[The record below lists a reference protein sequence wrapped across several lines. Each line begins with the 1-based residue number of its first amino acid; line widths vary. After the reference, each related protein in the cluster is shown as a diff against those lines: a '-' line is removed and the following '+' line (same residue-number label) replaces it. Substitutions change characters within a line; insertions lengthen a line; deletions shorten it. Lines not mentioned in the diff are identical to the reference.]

1 VKNEIIQHHPMIKI
15 HALEEQIKF
24 IENWKLALAE
34 IIRESPLIELLQT
47 KNETISMTNQLL
59 MKLNNWNIS
68 LLLQK
73 MSDICVSRS

>member
-1 VKNEIIQHHPMIKI
+1 MKNEIIQHHPMIKI